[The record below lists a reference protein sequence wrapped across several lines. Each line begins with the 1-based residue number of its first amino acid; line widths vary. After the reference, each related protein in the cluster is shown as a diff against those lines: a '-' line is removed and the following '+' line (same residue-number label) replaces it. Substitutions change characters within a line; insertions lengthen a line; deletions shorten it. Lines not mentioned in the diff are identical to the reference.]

1 MEKNINFSNHF
12 KSANIFSGVIF
23 FISILFIIFKGL
35 NYGIDFKG
43 GTLLEIQVSDKNIKV
58 TEIRNV
64 LKKFKLRGCECKKF
78 WK

>member
-43 GTLLEIQVSDKNIKV
+43 GTTEIQVSDKI
-58 TEIRNV
+58 
-64 LKKFKLRGCECKKF
+64 LK
-78 WK
+78 